1 MFDGNYR
8 RAAIVTVGI
17 LILTCVI
24 GGFTVHADPSV
35 GESMV
40 AMMNDEV
47 FNSIQSENPA
57 VVAFNIFANNTQ
69 TSVILLIGGA
79 SFGLITTLILSFN
92 GFVIGIVIE
101 YVRQEQGLYVILAGI
116 LPHGIF
122 EIPALLLAGMF
133 GLLIGEELWR
143 ELHGTGDTILVAQ
156 QMGKQFLA
164 YVLPL
169 LGIAAIIEGFITP
182 EIIQLFI

>member
-1 MFDGNYR
+1 MFDGSDR
-8 RAAIVTVGI
+8 TAAFITVGI
-17 LILTCVI
+17 LILTGI
-24 GGFTVHADPSV
+24 LGGFAVHADESV
-35 GESMV
+35 GAELIGLMNEEIFDNIESG
-40 AMMNDEV
+40 
-47 FNSIQSENPA
+47 NSA
-57 VVAFNIFANNTQ
+57 VVAANIFVNNLQ
-69 TSVILLIGGA
+69 TSVILFIGGA
-79 SFGLITTLILSFN
+79 AFGLITILVLSVN

-122 EIPALLLAGMF
+122 EIPALVLAGMF
-133 GLLIGEELWR
+133 GLLLGGELWK
-143 ELHGTGDTILVAQ
+143 ELHGSGDAITAAEQNGRRFLV
-156 QMGKQFLA
+156 